1 MEEIWKAIPGYEG
14 LYQVSNLGNVQRI
27 NASNRPYLNGLLK
40 QWTTKDGYKMVSL
53 RNAKGK
59 RKGFLVHRLVAISFV
74 NGYNSDLQ
82 VNHKNEIKSDNRA
95 DNLEWVTCMENL
107 NYGTRIHR
115 VALSLGKPVVS
126 VKNLIFEK
134 YPSIKEASRVTGVS
148 SANILAVLK
157 GKRKHAGGYV
167 WYYL

>member
-1 MEEIWKAIPGYEG
+1 
-14 LYQVSNLGNVQRI
+14 
-27 NASNRPYLNGLLK
+27 
-40 QWTTKDGYKMVSL
+40 
-53 RNAKGK
+53 
-59 RKGFLVHRLVAISFV
+59 
-74 NGYNSDLQ
+74 
-82 VNHKNEIKSDNRA
+82 
-95 DNLEWVTCMENL
+95 MENL

-148 SANILAVLK
+148 AANILAVLK